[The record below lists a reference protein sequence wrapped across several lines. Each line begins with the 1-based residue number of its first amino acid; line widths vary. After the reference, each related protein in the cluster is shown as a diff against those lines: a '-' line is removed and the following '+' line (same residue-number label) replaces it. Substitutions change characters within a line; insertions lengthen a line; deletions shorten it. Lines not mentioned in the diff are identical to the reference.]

1 MKKTKFITQTIVVA
15 IMTMFVS
22 SCATIVS
29 GGSPTITIDGNI
41 GEPVTITTTKH
52 TYSNVM
58 LPYVVKVSRHKL
70 NGQRI
75 YVQSETTRYK
85 DVVLQKSVNGWA
97 FGNILLGGLIGWG
110 VDLGTNAVSKPAQE
124 YFYINANDVQGQP
137 VQQNTNYNNNTGVG
151 VEAL

>member
-1 MKKTKFITQTIVVA
+1 MGKKLCKRLQSHYFNRQQKQYGIYL
-15 IMTMFVS
+15 
-22 SCATIVS
+22 
-29 GGSPTITIDGNI
+29 GHRSP
-41 GEPVTITTTKH
+41 VC
-52 TYSNVM
+52 
-58 LPYVVKVSRHKL
+58 LAYVVKVSRHKL
-70 NGQRI
+70 DGQRI

-124 YFYINANDVQGQP
+124 YFYINANDVQGQR
-137 VQQNTNYNNNTGVG
+137 VQQNTNYNNNTGAG

>member
-137 VQQNTNYNNNTGVG
+137 VQQNTNYNNNTGAGVG
-151 VEAL
+151 AL